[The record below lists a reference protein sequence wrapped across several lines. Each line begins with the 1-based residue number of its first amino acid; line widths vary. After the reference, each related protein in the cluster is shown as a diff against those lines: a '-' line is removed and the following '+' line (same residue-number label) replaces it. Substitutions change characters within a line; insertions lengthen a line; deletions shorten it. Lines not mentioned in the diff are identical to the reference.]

1 MALYFT
7 DVFSGSADWIV
18 TDPHAQGTIVKV
30 SQGTGYVNPKYE
42 YQYSL
47 AKTNGRLL
55 GLYHYAGGNDPIA
68 EATYFL
74 NHIQE
79 KIGEAVLAIDWEQY
93 QNAAWGNTNWVRKF
107 VDEVHRQT
115 NVWPLIYVQESAIW
129 QVANCA
135 NDCGLWVAKY
145 PSMNWHS
152 WQVPDM
158 QVNTAPW
165 SVYTLWQFA
174 GDDEDRSIATVD
186 RDGWQRLANPTGQ
199 VSSQPVISGDP
210 SGSSIS
216 SDETWTDNLGDIWH
230 REVGRFTSNRPL
242 TLRWGALPTST
253 AIAELPAGS
262 VIDYDA
268 WSCHDGEV
276 WIRQPRS
283 NGQYGYLPCRNAVTN
298 EAYGTF
304 SE

>member
-55 GLYHYAGGNDPIA
+55 GLYHYAGGNDPVA

-74 NHIQE
+74 NHIQG

-93 QNAAWGNTNWVRKF
+93 QNAAWGNVNWVRRF

-129 QVANCA
+129 QVTNCA

-152 WQVPDM
+152 
-158 QVNTAPW
+158 A
-165 SVYTLWQFA
+165 
-174 GDDEDRSIATVD
+174 
-186 RDGWQRLANPTGQ
+186 
-199 VSSQPVISGDP
+199 
-210 SGSSIS
+210 
-216 SDETWTDNLGDIWH
+216 SDEANYSTGSEFIVDG
-230 REVGRFTSNRPL
+230 GL
-242 TLRWGALPTST
+242 TAK
-253 AIAELPAGS
+253 
-262 VIDYDA
+262 
-268 WSCHDGEV
+268 
-276 WIRQPRS
+276 
-283 NGQYGYLPCRNAVTN
+283 
-298 EAYGTF
+298 
-304 SE
+304 

>member
-93 QNAAWGNTNWVRKF
+93 QSAAWGNTNWVRKF
-107 VDEVHRQT
+107 VDEVHR
-115 NVWPLIYVQESAIW
+115 
-129 QVANCA
+129 
-135 NDCGLWVAKY
+135 
-145 PSMNWHS
+145 
-152 WQVPDM
+152 
-158 QVNTAPW
+158 
-165 SVYTLWQFA
+165 
-174 GDDEDRSIATVD
+174 
-186 RDGWQRLANPTGQ
+186 
-199 VSSQPVISGDP
+199 
-210 SGSSIS
+210 
-216 SDETWTDNLGDIWH
+216 
-230 REVGRFTSNRPL
+230 
-242 TLRWGALPTST
+242 
-253 AIAELPAGS
+253 
-262 VIDYDA
+262 
-268 WSCHDGEV
+268 
-276 WIRQPRS
+276 
-283 NGQYGYLPCRNAVTN
+283 
-298 EAYGTF
+298 
-304 SE
+304 